1 MTPQEIR
8 RLYWNEP
15 FEPIELA
22 LTDGRTPTV
31 GSGIT

>member
-8 RLYWNEP
+8 RLYWN
-15 FEPIELA
+15 EPIELA